1 MIGTYVF
8 AAVALVLAGAV
19 AGVLAV
25 VTLGIRRE
33 ERVGSLIG
41 DVTDR
46 VTLGARRMNGAYTR
60 GLALG
65 REPRHY
71 RHDT

>member
-8 AAVALVLAGAV
+8 AAVALVLTGAV

-25 VTLGIRRE
+25 ITLGIRRE
-33 ERVGSLIG
+33 ERAGSLTS

-46 VTLGARRMNGAYTR
+46 VTLSARRMNGACTR
-60 GLALG
+60 GLALA
-65 REPRHY
+65 REPGRY
-71 RHDT
+71 RQDA